1 MNTVQMVS
9 TTYCSLKAASWK
21 RVPTVGKSGQNA
33 HSKDET
39 GMGEELPTAQGK
51 LENQLAVKSS
61 Q

>member
-1 MNTVQMVS
+1 MSAVQMVS
-9 TTYCSLKAASWK
+9 TTCCSQGHVLEDGSHH
-21 RVPTVGKSGQNA
+21 GNGGQNA

>member
-1 MNTVQMVS
+1 MSPVQMLS
-9 TTYCSLKAASWK
+9 TTRCSQGHVLEDGSH
-21 RVPTVGKSGQNA
+21 GNGGQNA

-39 GMGEELPTAQGK
+39 GMGEELPIAQSK